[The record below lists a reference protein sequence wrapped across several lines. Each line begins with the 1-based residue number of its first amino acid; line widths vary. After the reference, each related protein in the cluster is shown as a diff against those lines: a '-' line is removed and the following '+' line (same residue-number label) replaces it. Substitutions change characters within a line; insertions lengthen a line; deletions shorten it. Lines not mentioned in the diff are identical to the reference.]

1 MELTEILR
9 DHFDNGDKLNHIID
23 LVENQKILSQ
33 LNAKELLY
41 EMIDG
46 MYPSSTPIESIIEER
61 FGDIHNQEAIDY
73 SFLVSQ
79 VIADNKSTVDK
90 IIKQAKK
97 GKDKKSKKGG
107 GGPIM
112 HLVGEVMKL
121 TNKQGDPQQIES
133 IIKD

>member
-97 GKDKKSKKGG
+97 GNQNL
-107 GGPIM
+107 
-112 HLVGEVMKL
+112 H
-121 TNKQGDPQQIES
+121 
-133 IIKD
+133 